1 MMTGRGGGHAIAA
14 GGPAR
19 HIPVLREEVLAALA
33 VKPGQSYLDATFGAG
48 GYARAILAQE
58 NTRLLALDRDPQAVQ
73 AGSELVAAAGGRLHL
88 VQSRF
93 GQLAQVAQ
101 RLHLAPF
108 DGVVFDIGVSSMQLD
123 RASRGFSF
131 RHDGPL
137 DMRMEQEG
145 RSAADVVNGADE
157 ETLADIF
164 FYFGEERHARRL
176 ARRIVAERGDHPFTS
191 TVQLADL
198 IAGAMPQ
205 KRDDIHPAT
214 RVFQALRIA
223 VNDELGELL
232 RGLAGAEQVLRHGG
246 RLAVVSFHSLEDRL
260 AKLFLKE
267 RSGRGTAASRL
278 LPGEAAAAPPTFDL
292 AILDKQP
299 IVPKPSEI
307 AANPRARSAKLRA
320 ARRTE
325 APARALEPEL
335 LRLAELPRDRRKSRP
350 VKRR

>member
-1 MMTGRGGGHAIAA
+1 MTTGCGEGHAIAA

-19 HIPVLREEVLAALA
+19 HIPVLREEVVTALA
-33 VKPGQSYLDATFGAG
+33 VKPGRSYLDATFGAG
-48 GYARAILAQE
+48 GYARAILAE
-58 NTRLLALDRDPQAVQ
+58 ADTHLLALDRDPQAVQ
-73 AGSELVAAAGGRLHL
+73 AGGALVAEAGGRLNL
-88 VQSRF
+88 VQARF
-93 GQLAQVAQ
+93 GQLAEVAQ
-101 RLHLAPF
+101 RLNLAPF

-123 RASRGFSF
+123 EASRGFSF
-131 RHDGPL
+131 RQDGPL

-164 FYFGEERHARRL
+164 FYFGEERQARRL
-176 ARRIVAERGDHPFTS
+176 ARRIVAERGQHPFTS
-191 TVQLADL
+191 TVQLADS
-198 IAGAMPQ
+198 IARTMPPG
-205 KRDDIHPAT
+205 KGDIHPAT

-232 RGLAGAEQVLRHGG
+232 RGLAGAEQVLRYGG

-260 AKLFLKE
+260 VKRFLKE

-278 LPGEAAAAPPTFDL
+278 LPGEVAALQPTFEV
-292 AILDKQP
+292 AVFGKQP

-320 ARRTE
+320 GQRTD
-325 APARALEPEL
+325 ALARALEPAL
-335 LRLAELPRDRRKSRP
+335 LALAELPRHRRAPRQA
-350 VKRR
+350 KRR